1 MKAVARKRVLLSII
15 LRPNAFGM
23 LVATDWSELEVAQV
37 QGRSRLIT
45 CRNLQPLKILNPAAP
60 AGSCHAV
67 LSSYGGGMVA
77 GDTIRLRIKGGAD
90 TRLFLSSQANTK
102 IFKSTDGQVAEQHI
116 AGELAAGALAVVFPD
131 PVVPQAGSRYRQLQ
145 HWQLAP
151 DSLLLVADWL
161 HSGRMDIGEKF
172 EFHSF
177 FSELQV
183 RRQGRLVLLDRFAFH
198 PQEQVATAP
207 ANFGAHQT
215 VLSLYL
221 VGNPQD
227 PRFTHLAQQF
237 QQLKLSIPDTP
248 QFDLSGHDCLV
259 SVTQAKEDVY
269 VLRAAAHSR
278 QALQP
283 LCAQVLQALAVE
295 EFFGYN
301 PLTRKY

>member
-1 MKAVARKRVLLSII
+1 MPVV
-15 LRPNAFGM
+15 P
-23 LVATDWSELEVAQV
+23 DWSELEVAQV

-60 AGSCHAV
+60 AGSCHVV

-77 GDTIRLRIKGGAD
+77 GDTIRLRLKGGAR
-90 TRLFLSSQANTK
+90 TQLFLSSQSNTK
-102 IFKSTDGQVAEQHI
+102 IFKSVDGQVAEQHL
-116 AGELAAGALAVVFPD
+116 AGELAAGALAVVLPD

-145 HWQLAP
+145 HWHLAP
-151 DSLLLVADWL
+151 DSLLVVADWL
-161 HSGRMDIGEKF
+161 HSGRMDTGEKF

-177 FSELQV
+177 FSELHV
-183 RRQGRLVLLDRFAFH
+183 RRQGRLVLLDRFSFK

-207 ANFGAHQT
+207 PNFGAHQT

-221 VGNPQD
+221 IGNPHD
-227 PRFTHLAQQF
+227 PRFVGLAQQF
-237 QQLKLSIPDTP
+237 QQFKLSIPDTP
-248 QFDLSGHDCLV
+248 QFDLSSHECLV
-259 SVTQAKEDVY
+259 SVTQAKEDVV

-283 LCAQVLQALAVE
+283 LCAQVLQALAGK

-301 PLTRKY
+301 PLARKY